1 VVTITVAN
9 SYSTSENAAFNASL
23 AAFEQEYPWIH
34 VKVQYGA
41 SVGASDYL
49 KAAQAGNAPIVIR
62 VTSDAGGALFAAGIL
77 VNLSQYLPPSYFS
90 QFNPTAVED
99 WTLNGAVYGLPDNIN
114 YIVMFYNKKFITAP
128 PNTTD
133 QLIQIAKH
141 VNKTG
146 VWGIAYGVCGTWGY
160 SSPPGSPASEGRYSR
175 RSTVRYTQP

>member
-1 VVTITVAN
+1 VVTITVAD

-34 VKVQYGA
+34 VEVQYGA
-41 SVGASDYL
+41 SVGTSDII
-49 KAAQAGNAPIVIR
+49 KEAQARNAPIIIR
-62 VTSDAGGALFAAGIL
+62 DSSDSAGALFAAGIL

-114 YIVMFYNKKFITAP
+114 YIVMFYNKEFVTAP

-133 QLIQIAKH
+133 QLIQIAEQ
-141 VNKTG
+141 VNKT
-146 VWGIAYGVCGTWGY
+146 T
-160 SSPPGSPASEGRYSR
+160 ASGA
-175 RSTVRYTQP
+175 